1 MARLT
6 KALCTVLV
14 LMIMFGFKKNTQV
27 LSKQDTLLVL
37 TDVNN
42 ENSFSKFKIQEEN
55 GVLVGYNVDEYPVR
69 DGIYRIQGSSNDKY
83 YNHNILIQN

>member
-1 MARLT
+1 MKRLA

-14 LMIMFGFKKNTQV
+14 LMTIFGFKSENKVQ
-27 LSKQDTLLVL
+27 KKDILLVL

-42 ENSFSKFKIQEEN
+42 ENSFSKFKVEEQN
-55 GVLVGYNVDEYPVR
+55 GVLVGYNVDEYPVN

-83 YNHNILIQN
+83 YHHNILIQN

>member
-1 MARLT
+1 MARLA

-14 LMIMFGFKKNTQV
+14 LMIIFGFKPNNQV
-27 LSKQDTLLVL
+27 QKKDTLLVL

-42 ENSFSKFKIQEEN
+42 ENSFSKFKIEEEN

-69 DGIYRIQGSSNDKY
+69 DGIYRIQGSSNDRY
-83 YNHNILIQN
+83 YNHNILIVN

>member
-1 MARLT
+1 MKRLA

-14 LMIMFGFKKNTQV
+14 FMVIFGFKNSVQV
-27 LSKQDTLLVL
+27 QKDTLLVL

-55 GVLVGYNVDEYPVR
+55 GVLVGYNVDEYPVI
-69 DGIYRIQGSSNDKY
+69 DGVYRIHASSNNKY
-83 YNHNILIQN
+83 YNHNILIQNQ